1 MSISAIEQI
10 IFVYN
15 ADAGFFSTL
24 SDFTHK
30 IFSPE
35 TYQCNL
41 CKITYGNFAMKSE
54 WKEFLAS
61 LPQQKVFLH
70 KNEFLEKYPQFKNIH
85 LPAVFAHS
93 KEGLRQIVTAYEIN
107 QQKEI
112 NDFKNLL
119 IQKLT

>member
-1 MSISAIEQI
+1 MSAIEQI

-41 CKITYGNFAMKSE
+41 CKITYGNFAMKKA

-61 LPQQKVFLH
+61 LPQQKIFLH
-70 KNEFLEKYPQFKNIH
+70 KDEFFRRYPEFKNIN
-85 LPAVFAHS
+85 LPSVFVYS
-93 KEGLRQIVTAYEIN
+93 KEGLRQIVTAYEIS

-112 NDFKNLL
+112 NDLKNLL
-119 IQKLT
+119 TQKIA